1 MFFIFFILPV
11 IGMILISLLQKGD
24 IANMRYDYGGLRQQF
39 KVALLQLVACMMKAD
54 GRVRKVELDY
64 VKSELVRIFGAEETK
79 EALLILRNLL
89 KRDVNI
95 NDVSYFIRRYLSPS
109 YRRTILSILYG
120 IAMADGIMSREEWN
134 LLQKITVSIGLDLYD
149 LEAIRR
155 VYGNYGY
162 TGNYG
167 NRENNN
173 SSSFNTTN
181 NQSTESLYDILGLK
195 PTATNDE
202 IKKTYRTLV
211 KKFHPDTVANLG
223 DDVKKEAE
231 RKFVR
236 IQQAY
241 EKICQLRNIK

>member
-1 MFFIFFILPV
+1 
-11 IGMILISLLQKGD
+11 MILISLLQKGD